1 MMPIS
6 MDDRIT
12 ITDLINSHGHLT
24 DCGDFNGLATLFTED
39 VVYDVSALGG
49 GELVG
54 IAAVREAGPALGD
67 ANPVAHHVTNIV
79 LRETTG
85 GAVEAL
91 SKGFGVMADG
101 STGSVTYE
109 DTVELTAAGWRIT
122 HRIVRA
128 RRTPLR
134 QN

>member
-1 MMPIS
+1 MTI
-6 MDDRIT
+6 DDRIA
-12 ITDLINSHGHLT
+12 IADLINSHGHLT
-24 DCGDFNGLATLFTED
+24 DRGDFDGLATLFTEG

-49 GELVG
+49 GKLVG
-54 IAAVREAGPALGD
+54 LAAVREAGLTLAD

-79 LRETTG
+79 LGETTDG
-85 GAVEAL
+85 IVHAL

-109 DTVELTAAGWRIT
+109 DTIERTTVGWRIT
-122 HRIVRA
+122 HRIVRP

-134 QN
+134 D